1 MTDIDPGLLGTLT
14 DVSGASFVARLHMV
28 GERFDGYRQ
37 VGVERV
43 AIGQVGRQDQR
54 PVAQL
59 RGELVELLAARA
71 VKADGRAGCMERA
84 SDGLANSSRR
94 PGYERLAAGQVKHC
108 TVLIWYG

>member
-43 AIGQVGRQDQR
+43 AIGQVG
-54 PVAQL
+54 AYTIA
-59 RGELVELLAARA
+59 RGQNEQVLCQIVSACTEVRGQETVRLVRMLPLGE
-71 VKADGRAGCMERA
+71 VTADGQFFRGVGRFPPL
-84 SDGLANSSRR
+84 DT
-94 PGYERLAAGQVKHC
+94 PV
-108 TVLIWYG
+108 